1 MNPNPEILALTAD
14 VSAAFLR
21 TNAMDP
27 AQVPGLISSI
37 YGALSGLGE
46 AKVPEVPPQEPAV
59 PIRQSIKPD
68 HVTCLECGTKA
79 KMLKRHLQTAH
90 GLTAEA
96 YRAKWGLKPD
106 HALTAPNYS
115 AVRTELAKQIGL
127 GRKAVSK

>member
-21 TNAMDP
+21 TNAIDP
-27 AQVPGLISSI
+27 ARVPGLISSV
-37 YGALSGLGE
+37 YGALSALGQ
-46 AKVPEVPPQEPAV
+46 PEVVEAPKQEPAV
-59 PIRQSIKPD
+59 SVRGSVTPD
-68 HVTCLECGTKA
+68 LVVCMECGAKA
-79 KMLKRHLQTAH
+79 KMLKRHLMAAH

-115 AVRTELAKQIGL
+115 ARRTELAKSIGL
-127 GRKAVSK
+127 GRKAVAE